1 MKERCPST
9 SLHLKRTHIFVASVF
24 AALSLLIAA
33 VIAAPCPALA
43 AQTNEP
49 IVIDGPTKNTS
60 GDGWEWVSAGSSG
73 TLTLNKLDLKIS
85 ADKNQSAIVVPDG
98 ATIHLVGE
106 NTITTNV
113 ASTSAGEY
121 AGIEAQGDVTFT
133 GENDSAL
140 EIIATGSSTY
150 GIDCA
155 GDLNIGTV
163 ELNTSAQGTN
173 SIGIFASGNTV
184 INNNAILAAMGTTY
198 GLKTNENL
206 NITDALL
213 VKFGVETPS
222 TDDAASAFIAGKTLI
237 TDVSDEK
244 GGIVISGEK

>member
-1 MKERCPST
+1 MHIRVT
-9 SLHLKRTHIFVASVF
+9 SVIAS
-24 AALSLLIAA
+24 LSLLIAA

-49 IVIDGPTKNTS
+49 IVIDDPTENTR

-73 TLTLNKLDLKIS
+73 TLTLKNLNLNIS

-113 ASTSAGEY
+113 TSASAGEF
-121 AGIEAQGDVTFT
+121 AGIEAREDVTFT

-155 GDLNIGTV
+155 GNLNIGTV
-163 ELNTSAQGTN
+163 ELNVSAQGTN
-173 SIGIFASGNTV
+173 SIGV
-184 INNNAILAAMGTTY
+184 LQVAIL
-198 GLKTNENL
+198 L
-206 NITDALL
+206 
-213 VKFGVETPS
+213 
-222 TDDAASAFIAGKTLI
+222 
-237 TDVSDEK
+237 
-244 GGIVISGEK
+244 